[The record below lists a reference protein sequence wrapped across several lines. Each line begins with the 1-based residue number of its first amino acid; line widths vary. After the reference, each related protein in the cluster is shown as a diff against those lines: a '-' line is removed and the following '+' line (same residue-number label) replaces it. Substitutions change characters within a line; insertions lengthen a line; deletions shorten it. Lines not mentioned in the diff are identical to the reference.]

1 MSDTA
6 TGAKTHL
13 GKIPYAFHI
22 NALQGVVIAEM
33 LNYRG
38 GIDKSVERQ
47 VGKTVNKCLVVDFSV
62 DTEYTL
68 ANKVGIR
75 IVKIIEADTF
85 KTILGRVEASLA
97 HKAIYCGVGILDD
110 IVEDMNAKESCRSG
124 KEVGVGGRYV

>member
-13 GKIPYAFHI
+13 GKIPHAFHI

-62 DTEYTL
+62 DTEYAL

-75 IVKIIEADTF
+75 LVEIIEAYTF
-85 KTILGRVEASLA
+85 KAFFGRVEASLA
-97 HKAIYCGVGILDD
+97 HKAIHRGIGILVDL
-110 IVEDMNAKESCRSG
+110 VLDMMAE
-124 KEVGVGGRYV
+124 